1 MRSAMCT
8 SIAAATVLLLSAQSP
23 APLSRAEQTR
33 FEETSR
39 ESDVRGFLT
48 ALAERTPSLR
58 LESFGRTE
66 EGRDLILAVVGD
78 PPAASAEAARASGR
92 PVVFVMANI
101 HAGEVEGKEAVL
113 HLARRLTIGD
123 LQELLP
129 QAVWLI
135 APNYNADGN
144 EKISLENR
152 PEQYG
157 PIGGVG
163 TRENGRG
170 LDLNRDFVQL
180 ESAESRALAAFF
192 TRWDPAVIVDLH
204 TTNGSYHGY
213 HLTYAPALNPNTDAR
228 LIAFTRERLLPSV
241 TTAMAAKHRFRTYY
255 YGNFATTESMDR
267 ELNAFAPNEPGTRVW
282 RTFDGRPR
290 FGNNYAGLRNRI
302 SILSEA
308 YSYLD
313 FAGRVRVTEAFV
325 EEIMRFVGANPTEV
339 RSIVA
344 AADAD
349 TARID
354 PAREGGVAFA
364 LRALPAPVGILVG
377 AVETVPNPRSGHLM
391 TRMVENVAT
400 PTRMADY
407 GVFSATRTSRIP
419 RSYVLAASTSGL
431 HERVAGKLREHGVR
445 VDSLGAAA
453 SMTVE
458 VFVLDTVTRAER
470 PFQGHQEVSVTGRSE
485 RRDISVPAASIVV
498 RTDQPLGRLVFY
510 LLEPESDDSLATW
523 NLLDDAL
530 KPGMVHPVMKVF

>member
-8 SIAAATVLLLSAQSP
+8 SIAAATVLLVSAQTP

-33 FEETSR
+33 FAETSR
-39 ESDVRGFLT
+39 ESDIRGLLT
-48 ALAERTPSLR
+48 ALADRTPRLR

-66 EGRDLILAVVGD
+66 EGRDLMLAVVGD
-78 PPAASAEAARASGR
+78 PPAASAEAARAGGR
-92 PVVFVMANI
+92 PVVLVMANI

-129 QAVWLI
+129 QAVWLF

-144 EKISLENR
+144 EKISLDNR

-170 LDLNRDFVQL
+170 LDLNRDFVKL
-180 ESAESRALAAFF
+180 ASAEGRALAALF

-213 HLTYAPALNPNTDAR
+213 HLTYAPALNPNTDSR
-228 LIAFTRERLLPSV
+228 LIAFTRERLLPTV
-241 TTAMAAKHRFRTYY
+241 TTAMAARHRFRTYY
-255 YGNFATTESMDR
+255 YGNFATAESMDR
-267 ELNAFAPNEPGTRVW
+267 ELNAFAPDERGTRAW
-282 RTFDGRPR
+282 RTFDSRPR

-302 SILSEA
+302 AILSEA

-325 EEIMRFVGANPTEV
+325 EEIMRFVGANAADV

-354 PAREGGVAFA
+354 PTREGGVAFA
-364 LRALPAPVGILVG
+364 LRALPAPVDILVG
-377 AVETVPNPRSGHLM
+377 AVDTVTNPLSGRLM
-391 TRMVENVAT
+391 TRMVEHVAT
-400 PTRMADY
+400 PTRMSDY
-407 GVFSATRTSRIP
+407 GVFSATRLRRVP

-445 VDSLGAAA
+445 IDSLDAAA
-453 SMTVE
+453 TMSVE
-458 VFVLDTVTRAER
+458 AFVLDTVTRAER
-470 PFQGHQEVSVTGRSE
+470 PFQGHQEVSVTGRYQ

-530 KPGMVHPVMKVF
+530 QPGMAHPVMKVF